1 MEMFNKLGVV
11 STVDVKTAFEK
22 IDYCIMVG
30 AFPRLPGM
38 ERKDLLQKNAGIF
51 KEQGKALSDYANR
64 NVKVNVTHTH
74 THSLTL
80 TLTLTLTLSFT
91 HLFH

>member
-1 MEMFNKLGVV
+1 VWFVCVSGVV
-11 STVDVKTAFEK
+11 STTDVRTAFEG

-51 KEQGKALSDYANR
+51 KEQGKALSDYAKP
-64 NVKVNVTHTH
+64 NVKVMSRN
-74 THSLTL
+74 
-80 TLTLTLTLSFT
+80 LTLSLSFIYR
-91 HLFH
+91 LID

>member
-1 MEMFNKLGVV
+1 MFINSGIV
-11 STVDVKTAFEK
+11 STVDVKTAFDK

-64 NVKVNVTHTH
+64 NVKVNYTQKLM
-74 THSLTL
+74 SLNEDL
-80 TLTLTLTLSFT
+80 RSECDNLY
-91 HLFH
+91 LFFCIT